1 MCTAYS
7 SENGLCCLS
16 VAPQFR
22 SSSHLSAEKICRLS
36 DQEIFSLMVEMRW
49 GSAEKICCP
58 HCQRTQPYFIQ
69 SRQKWR
75 CRGCKREFSLTS
87 GTLFASHKLPLRT
100 YLLALVFYINAK
112 QGITSKRLAREL
124 AVNYRTAF
132 MLSHKIR
139 ESLKP
144 DLDAQKISG
153 EVHIDT
159 CEVNVLVESETLQ
172 AKKADKVNNQDRAFY
187 LAEIPPNMQQNVQ
200 KKQEKWQI
208 KHQQDEQKRREN
220 YARYGRTLDYRAKSF
235 VKEKRKLLVMTNNER
250 QQTLV
255 FPIYAENKATIS
267 YLVKKYVAQGSTI
280 CTDGARAYKHLVA
293 LGYEHESAVHS
304 KKIFKNS
311 KGYHNN
317 WAENFFSR
325 TRSLLV
331 QLAQVKNMHLWAYA
345 NEMAFRLDHCVMP
358 SGSMFLVLLQ
368 KTLQTTVQDFWK
380 GYGKTGYAVRDE
392 MVF

>member
-7 SENGLCCLS
+7 SENGFRCLS

-75 CRGCKREFSLTS
+75 CRDCKREFSLTS

-144 DLDAQKISG
+144 DLETQKISG

-159 CEVNVLVESETLQ
+159 CEVNVLVESETLK
-172 AKKADKVNNQDRAFY
+172 AKKASKVNNQDRAFY
-187 LAEIPPNMQQNVQ
+187 LTEIPPNMQQNVQ
-200 KKQEKWQI
+200 KKQEKWLI

-220 YARYGRTLDYRAKSF
+220 YARYGKTLDYRAKSF

-267 YLVKKYVAQGSTI
+267 YLVEKYVEKGSII
-280 CTDGARAYKHLVA
+280 CTDGARAYKHLRA

-304 KKIFKNS
+304 KKRFKNA

-317 WAENFFSR
+317 WAENFFSC
-325 TRSLLV
+325 TRSLLA
-331 QLAQVKNMHLWAYA
+331 QLAQVKNVHLWAYV
-345 NEMAFRLDHCVMP
+345 NEMAFRLDQCCTKT
-358 SGSMFLVLLQ
+358 GTMFLMLLSNI
-368 KTLQTTVQDFWK
+368 LQTKESDFWK
-380 GYGKTGYAVRDE
+380 GYYQSGYVVRDE

>member
-1 MCTAYS
+1 MYTAYS
-7 SENGLCCLS
+7 SENGFCCLS

-58 HCQRTQPYFIQ
+58 HCQRAQPYFIQ

-144 DLDAQKISG
+144 DLDAQK
-153 EVHIDT
+153 
-159 CEVNVLVESETLQ
+159 N
-172 AKKADKVNNQDRAFY
+172 
-187 LAEIPPNMQQNVQ
+187 
-200 KKQEKWQI
+200 
-208 KHQQDEQKRREN
+208 
-220 YARYGRTLDYRAKSF
+220 
-235 VKEKRKLLVMTNNER
+235 
-250 QQTLV
+250 
-255 FPIYAENKATIS
+255 
-267 YLVKKYVAQGSTI
+267 
-280 CTDGARAYKHLVA
+280 
-293 LGYEHESAVHS
+293 
-304 KKIFKNS
+304 
-311 KGYHNN
+311 
-317 WAENFFSR
+317 
-325 TRSLLV
+325 
-331 QLAQVKNMHLWAYA
+331 
-345 NEMAFRLDHCVMP
+345 
-358 SGSMFLVLLQ
+358 
-368 KTLQTTVQDFWK
+368 
-380 GYGKTGYAVRDE
+380 
-392 MVF
+392 